1 MSHGSSSRRVFGL
14 LTAAACIVAVGVV
27 RAQQPAAAPSPEARG
42 PLASEKYKNIQVL
55 KDVPAE
61 QIEATMHFIEAA
73 TGMKCSDCHVQE
85 ANGQFSFDKDDKR
98 PKETAREMMKIVL
111 SVNHEFFKDNV
122 NVSCMTCHRGAQRP
136 VGQPPFAAM
145 LTPEEVAAMNQP
157 PRGGGPDGGQGR
169 GGPAG
174 RGGGRGGPPN
184 FPVDPVIDKYVDA
197 IGGRTAVEN
206 LKTLILS
213 GTLSNR
219 AGQNLSFTI
228 EEKLPNK
235 YRESVEA
242 QPPTARGFDGR
253 AGWAQNGAMVSAYV
267 DFRLQDALRIADLGR
282 AANIKDIYKNL
293 RAARGPQIDG
303 KAVVAIAGDVAPNV
317 TETLMF
323 DPDSGLLL
331 RRAIQTKTP
340 IGTLP
345 EQIDYRDY
353 RDVAGVKLPFLIKR
367 SAWDFLDTLKVVD
380 VKPNAQID
388 DARFA
393 KPGGSRP

>member
-1 MSHGSSSRRVFGL
+1 MRSRGRVWRSIFSLGI
-14 LTAAACIVAVGVV
+14 AVAVGLAVTAV
-27 RAQQPAAAPSPEARG
+27 RAQEPAGGAPAG
-42 PLASEKYKNIQVL
+42 PLAGDKYKNIQVL

-73 TGMKCSDCHVQE
+73 TGMKCGDCHVQE
-85 ANGQFSFDKDDKR
+85 ANGQFAFDKDDKR
-98 PKETAREMMKIVL
+98 AKQTAREMMKIVL

-136 VGQPPFAAM
+136 VGQPPFASM

-157 PRGGGPDGGQGR
+157 PRDAGTAGGR
-169 GGPAG
+169 GRGG
-174 RGGGRGGPPN
+174 RGGGRGAPPS

-197 IGGRTAVEN
+197 IGGRAAVEN

-219 AGQNLSFTI
+219 AGQTLSFTI

-235 YRESVEA
+235 YRESVQA
-242 QPPTARGFDGR
+242 QPPTARGFDGQ
-253 AGWAQNGAMVSAYV
+253 AGWAQTGAMVSTYV
-267 DFRLQDALRIADLGR
+267 DFRLQDVLRIADLGR
-282 AANIKDIYKNL
+282 AANMKEIYKNL
-293 RAARGPQIDG
+293 HAARAPQIDG
-303 KAVVAIAGDVAPNV
+303 RAVVAIAGDVAPNV

-331 RRAIQTKTP
+331 RRAIQTKTS

-345 EQIDYRDY
+345 EEIDYSDY

-367 SAWDFLDTLKVVD
+367 SAWDFRDTLEVVD

-388 DARFA
+388 NARFA
-393 KPGGSRP
+393 KPQGLRP

>member
-1 MSHGSSSRRVFGL
+1 MQVPVCRPVSGL
-14 LTAAACIVAVGVV
+14 VILATLGFAAAVV
-27 RAQQPAAAPSPEARG
+27 QAQQPSAPAAEARG

-73 TGMKCSDCHVQE
+73 TGMKCADCHVQE

-98 PKETAREMMKIVL
+98 AKETAREMMKIVL

-136 VGQPPFAAM
+136 VGQPPFATM

-157 PRGGGPDGGQGR
+157 PRGGGPGGGQGR
-169 GGPAG
+169 GGPGG

-184 FPVDPVIDKYVDA
+184 FPVDPIIDKYVDA
-197 IGGRTAVEN
+197 IGGRAAVEN

-235 YRESVEA
+235 YRESVQA
-242 QPPTARGFDGR
+242 PAPTTRGFDGQ
-253 AGWAQNGAMVSAYV
+253 AGWAQNGTMVSNFV

-282 AANIKDIYKNL
+282 AAHIKEIYKNL
-293 RAARGPQIDG
+293 RAARAPQIDG
-303 KAVVAIAGDVAPNV
+303 KTVVAIAGDVAPNV

-340 IGTLP
+340 IGTMP
-345 EQIDYRDY
+345 EQIDYSDY

-367 SAWDFLDTLKVVD
+367 SAWDFMDTLKVVD
-380 VKPNAQID
+380 VKPNAQVD
-388 DARFA
+388 DARFV
-393 KPGGSRP
+393 KPEGSQP